1 MMRKTVSKMSLEK
14 LIYYY
19 AVLNFIARLPCCSFC
34 RMLVNFF
41 GVEYLR
47 TVSKLK
53 KEVCSMRAKKCTK
66 NRMHVQS
73 FANLNLLHFCPFLLW
88 SSLLLKL
95 YHVPLL

>member
-1 MMRKTVSKMSLEK
+1 MMRKTVSKMSLEM

-34 RMLVNFF
+34 RMLVLLSNFF

-53 KEVCSMRAKKCTK
+53 KEEEKGFSCFYNPIKV
-66 NRMHVQS
+66 
-73 FANLNLLHFCPFLLW
+73 
-88 SSLLLKL
+88 
-95 YHVPLL
+95 

>member
-1 MMRKTVSKMSLEK
+1 MMRKTVSKMSLEM

-41 GVEYLR
+41 GIEYLR

-53 KEVCSMRAKKCTK
+53 KEEEKGFSCFYNPIKV
-66 NRMHVQS
+66 
-73 FANLNLLHFCPFLLW
+73 
-88 SSLLLKL
+88 
-95 YHVPLL
+95 

>member
-1 MMRKTVSKMSLEK
+1 MMRKTVSKMSLEM

-41 GVEYLR
+41 GIEYVR

-53 KEVCSMRAKKCTK
+53 KEK
-66 NRMHVQS
+66 
-73 FANLNLLHFCPFLLW
+73 
-88 SSLLLKL
+88 
-95 YHVPLL
+95 

>member
-1 MMRKTVSKMSLEK
+1 MMRKTVSKMSLEM

-19 AVLNFIARLPCCSFC
+19 AVLNFITRLPCCSFC

-53 KEVCSMRAKKCTK
+53 KEEEKGFYCFYNPIKV
-66 NRMHVQS
+66 
-73 FANLNLLHFCPFLLW
+73 
-88 SSLLLKL
+88 
-95 YHVPLL
+95 

>member
-1 MMRKTVSKMSLEK
+1 MRKTVSKMSLEK

-19 AVLNFIARLPCCSFC
+19 AVLNFIAHLPCCLFC

-53 KEVCSMRAKKCTK
+53 KEEEKHFSCVYNPIKVYKSGSFFLQYEGKEMYKKQDACVK
-66 NRMHVQS
+66 
-73 FANLNLLHFCPFLLW
+73 FC
-88 SSLLLKL
+88 
-95 YHVPLL
+95 

>member
-1 MMRKTVSKMSLEK
+1 MMRKTVSKMSLEM

-34 RMLVNFF
+34 RTLVNFF

-53 KEVCSMRAKKCTK
+53 KEEEKGFYCFYNPIKV
-66 NRMHVQS
+66 
-73 FANLNLLHFCPFLLW
+73 
-88 SSLLLKL
+88 
-95 YHVPLL
+95 

>member
-1 MMRKTVSKMSLEK
+1 MMRKTVSKMSLEM

-19 AVLNFIARLPCCSFC
+19 VVLNFIARLPCCSFC

-53 KEVCSMRAKKCTK
+53 KEEEKGFYCFYNPIKV
-66 NRMHVQS
+66 
-73 FANLNLLHFCPFLLW
+73 
-88 SSLLLKL
+88 
-95 YHVPLL
+95 